1 MAFGAKQIFPIDFNK
16 SAAVGVDLPFSAP
29 GVFKSNYTTAAATK
43 NNLINYFLT
52 NPGERPL
59 NPSFGGGLRAFIF
72 QQITDNN
79 LDFLKEEISEKLK
92 IFFNNIKIENLNI
105 TDNKDINTI
114 TVTLSYSIK
123 NTNISDSIEIDFA

>member
-1 MAFGAKQIFPIDFNK
+1 MAFGQQQIFPIDFNK

-59 NPSFGGGLRAFIF
+59 NPNFGGGLRAFIF

-79 LDFLKEEISEKLK
+79 LNFLKEEISEKLK

-105 TDNKDINTI
+105 KDNKDINTI

>member
-1 MAFGAKQIFPIDFNK
+1 MAFEHKKIYPIDFNK

-29 GVFKSNYTTAAATK
+29 GVFYQNYTTAAAIK

-59 NPSFGGGLRAFIF
+59 NPLFGAGLRAFIF

-79 LDFLKEEISEKLK
+79 LDFLKE
-92 IFFNNIKIENLNI
+92 KIENDLKEFFSNI
-105 TDNKDINTI
+105 SIINLEVNAFRDTNTINTK
-114 TVTLSYSIK
+114 LEYSV
-123 NTNISDSIEIDFA
+123 NQTNIVDTVEMNFE